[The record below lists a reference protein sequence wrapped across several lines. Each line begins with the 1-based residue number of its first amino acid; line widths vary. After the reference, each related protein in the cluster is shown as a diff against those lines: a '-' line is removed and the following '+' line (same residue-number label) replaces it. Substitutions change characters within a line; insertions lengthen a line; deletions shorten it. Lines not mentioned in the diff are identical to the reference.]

1 MSRGKEL
8 AKNTIIL
15 LIGKV
20 LTQFLSFFLLPLYT
34 HALPAAEYGEVDL
47 ILTYISLLIPVV
59 TIQQEMAT
67 FRHLIDVRGDR
78 KKQAEVIATSMK
90 SIILRLLIFAV
101 PFLVISSCLHWQYA
115 YLVVLCSFT
124 TAMSHLLLQIARGFG
139 DNTKYTIGSVLAG
152 IVTVS
157 TNLILIC
164 ILHIGAESIL
174 IAMALAN
181 LCCAM
186 YLFFSLGTAH
196 YLAIAKPEK
205 ELRKKMLKYS
215 WPLVP
220 NGISWWMINTSDR
233 TIVSLFLG
241 TAANGIYAVAMKF
254 PSIVSSFLGIF
265 LMSWTESASVH
276 INDNDRDEFFSSVAN
291 NTVKIFSSLGML
303 IIAVMP
309 FVFDIIIGAEYREA
323 YEYIPI
329 AIFAVLMNCMVS
341 TYSAIYVAK
350 KMTKQVA
357 TTSVISAIIN
367 IVVDL
372 VLIHFIGLY
381 AAVISTAVAFLVM
394 TVYRHFDLKKYVK
407 IKYNVWD
414 IILAIAGLII
424 ISAIYYSNN
433 VILFIVGI
441 VLAIGYAVVMNRAMI
456 KKLLQRGKAKISKN
470 MA

>member
-15 LIGKV
+15 LIGKI

-34 HALPAAEYGEVDL
+34 HALPVAEYGEVDL

-101 PFLVISSCLHWQYA
+101 PFLVISLCFKWQYA
-115 YLVVLCSFT
+115 FLVAMCSFT

-152 IVTVS
+152 VVTVS
-157 TNLILIC
+157 ANLILIC
-164 ILHIGAESIL
+164 VLHIGAESIL

-181 LCCAM
+181 LCCAT

-220 NGISWWMINTSDR
+220 NGVSWWMINTSDR

-241 TAANGIYAVAMKF
+241 TAANGIYAVATKF

-276 INDNDRDEFFSSVAN
+276 INDSDRDEFFSSVAN
-291 NTVKIFSSLGML
+291 NTVKIFSSLGIL
-303 IIAVMP
+303 IIAIMP

-357 TTSVISAIIN
+357 TTSVFSAIIN

-372 VLIHFIGLY
+372 VLIQFIGLY
-381 AAVISTAVAFLVM
+381 AAMISTAVAYFTM

-407 IKYNVWD
+407 IKYRTFDLVMAV
-414 IILAIAGLII
+414 LGLVGV
-424 ISAIYYSNN
+424 SAVYYSDNT
-433 VILFIVGI
+433 ILYIVGV
-441 VLAIGYAVVMNRAMI
+441 VLAVVYTVVMNWKMINRAL
-456 KKLLQRGKAKISKN
+456 KKIRLRR
-470 MA
+470 

>member
-15 LIGKV
+15 LIGKI

-34 HALPAAEYGEVDL
+34 HALPVAEYGEVDL

-101 PFLVISSCLHWQYA
+101 PFLVISLCFKWQYA
-115 YLVVLCSFT
+115 FLVAMCSFT

-152 IVTVS
+152 VVTVS
-157 TNLILIC
+157 ANLILIC
-164 ILHIGAESIL
+164 VLHIGAESIL

-181 LCCAM
+181 LCCAT

-220 NGISWWMINTSDR
+220 NGVSWWMINTSDR

-241 TAANGIYAVAMKF
+241 TAANGIYAVATKF

-276 INDNDRDEFFSSVAN
+276 INDSDRDEFFSSVAN
-291 NTVKIFSSLGML
+291 NTVKIFSSLGIL
-303 IIAVMP
+303 IIAIMP

-357 TTSVISAIIN
+357 TTSVFSAIIN

-372 VLIHFIGLY
+372 VLIQFIGLY
-381 AAVISTAVAFLVM
+381 AAMISTAVAYFTM
-394 TVYRHFDLKKYVK
+394 TVYRHFDLKKYVR
-407 IKYNVWD
+407 IKYRISDLVMAVLGLVGVSAVYYSDNT
-414 IILAIAGLII
+414 ILYIAG
-424 ISAIYYSNN
+424 
-433 VILFIVGI
+433 V
-441 VLAIGYAVVMNRAMI
+441 VLAVVYTVVMNWKMI
-456 KKLLQRGKAKISKN
+456 NHALKKIRLRR
-470 MA
+470 